1 MKQNLDVLNNES
13 ISVPVILGGA
23 ALTPKFV
30 NNDCNS
36 VYKGIVVYLA
46 KIAHTM
52 SSIIWANESVANNVI
67 KLLLNMFTLIEVTQ
81 LSLQ

>member
-1 MKQNLDVLNNES
+1 MAV
-13 ISVPVILGGA
+13 A
-23 ALTPKFV
+23 
-30 NNDCNS
+30 NDQATIPTIKI
-36 VYKGIVVYLA
+36 YKGIVVYLA